1 MKLINAELKSEREM
15 MEHLVLNGDLYDKE
29 TGVRFYF
36 SEDRAKAGSVCFFVV
51 RANGICAKI
60 QESWGNFKDMEKEMT
75 LKDAVRSGKRIP
87 CWTNSDKTRVCLIDN
102 FDIASG
108 SLVSSDGSFIS
119 DPIPIEQDEL
129 F

>member
-36 SEDRAKAGSVCFFVV
+36 SEDRAK
-51 RANGICAKI
+51 
-60 QESWGNFKDMEKEMT
+60 SWGNFKDMEKEMT